1 MLSLKRKH
9 VKPKV
14 APKSAPS
21 QAKPYTGPIDLTAAH
36 LIRGI
41 GAKPAA
47 ADLWVNALRETM
59 HMYGI
64 DKNPVRAAMF
74 IAQVGHESGRLEHAN
89 EIWGPTEAQ
98 RRYEGRRDLGNVRP
112 GDGSRYR
119 GHGLIQTTGRAN
131 HLEATLELRK
141 QWPDCPDF
149 EADPDKLGHVPW
161 GAYSAGAFWN
171 KINLNV
177 LADTGNVTK
186 VTRVINGGYNGLSDR
201 QNLYKAMLR
210 VLT

>member
-1 MLSLKRKH
+1 MRFELKKRKAH
-9 VKPKV
+9 PSPAQ
-14 APKSAPS
+14 AP
-21 QAKPYTGPIDLTAAH
+21 KPYTGPVSLTAAH
-36 LIRGI
+36 LIRGL

-47 ADLWVNALRETM
+47 ADLWVDALKETM
-59 HMYGI
+59 SIYRI
-64 DKNPVRAAMF
+64 DRNPVRAAMF
-74 IAQVGHESGRLEHAN
+74 LAQVGHESGRLEHAN

-98 RRYEGRRDLGNVRP
+98 RRYEGRRDLGNVRS

-131 HLEATLELRK
+131 HIDATVEMRRY
-141 QWPDCPDF
+141 WPDCPDF
-149 EADPDKLGHVPW
+149 EAEPEKLGHVPW

-171 KINLNV
+171 KRYLNA

-186 VTRVINGGYNGLSDR
+186 VTRIINGGYTGLADR
-201 QNLYKAMLR
+201 QKLYKSMLR